1 MRGGLL
7 DPVLIT
13 GRAEVEDHPAMDL
26 VARLPLIEAPK
37 LRDQPTDLGADVLGE
52 VALVEDG
59 RIGIGHGDDRDRVQL
74 APPGDQLAPASA
86 AGDRRG

>member
-13 GRAEVEDHPAMDL
+13 GRAEVEDDPAINL
-26 VARLPLIEAPK
+26 VARLLLVESVE

-52 VALVEDG
+52 IALVEDG
-59 RIGIGHGDDRDRVQL
+59 RIGISHGDDRDREQL
-74 APPGDQLAPASA
+74 APPGDQFVPAPP